1 MDILYFV
8 GFNFI
13 IYSFLG
19 WVIEELYCFFVNKTF
34 KKEGFLSGPIKPMY
48 GIAMTTLVL
57 LYENLKIRGI
67 YMAVLFLIVPSIVEY
82 ISGYLLEHVFNKTYW
97 SYSNLKFNLHGY
109 ICLKF
114 SLYWMVLSFIGLYIL
129 QPLLNAFYVTM
140 NGYLL
145 KFIIVMINIIII
157 LDFMKKVTKFHTKSL
172 ERTKQNNI

>member
-129 QPLLNAFYVTM
+129 QPLLNDFYVTM

>member
-1 MDILYFV
+1 MYILYFI

-82 ISGYLLEHVFNKTYW
+82 ISGYLLEHVFNRKYW
-97 SYSNLKFNLHGY
+97 DYSNLRFNLHGY
-109 ICLKF
+109 ICLRF
-114 SLYWMVLSFIGLYIL
+114 SFYWMVLSFIGIYGL
-129 QPLLNAFYVTM
+129 QPLLNNFYVIM

-145 KFIIVMINIIII
+145 KFIIVMINFIII
-157 LDFMKKVTKFHTKSL
+157 LDFIEKTIKFNVKSPYKTK
-172 ERTKQNNI
+172 

>member
-34 KKEGFLSGPIKPMY
+34 KKECFLSGPIKPMY

-129 QPLLNAFYVTM
+129 QPLLNDFYVTM

>member
-1 MDILYFV
+1 MDILYFA

-82 ISGYLLEHVFNKTYW
+82 ISGYLLEHVFNKIYW
-97 SYSNLKFNLHGY
+97 SYSNLRFNLHGY

-114 SLYWMVLSFIGLYIL
+114 SLYWMVLSFIGVYIL
-129 QPLLNAFYVTM
+129 QPLLNDFYVTM

-145 KFIIVMINIIII
+145 KFIIVMMNIIII
-157 LDFMKKVTKFHTKSL
+157 LDFMKKVMKANTKSL
-172 ERTKQNNI
+172 ERIKQN

>member
-1 MDILYFV
+1 MDILYFA

-129 QPLLNAFYVTM
+129 QPLLNDFYVTM